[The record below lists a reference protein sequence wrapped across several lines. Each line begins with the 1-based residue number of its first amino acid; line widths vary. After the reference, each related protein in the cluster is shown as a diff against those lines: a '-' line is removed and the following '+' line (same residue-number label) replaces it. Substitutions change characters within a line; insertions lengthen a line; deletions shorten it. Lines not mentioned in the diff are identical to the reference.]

1 MHIAYNKTD
10 HKTRDESQKN
20 SLTVAYFDQGLHGK
34 DELLFLTSRVNSK
47 QQTKMLVQHISEV
60 KHR

>member
-10 HKTRDESQKN
+10 HKTRVESQKN

-47 QQTKMLVQHISEV
+47 QHKLRCSCNISQ
-60 KHR
+60 K